1 MTVQEKTKLIYN
13 EKLVIKIKE
22 LIAKTKAPER
32 CLTNSEVAEQAGIS
46 TAQINGIIEGKVK
59 EPSIRVLMGL
69 SKALDI
75 PLLDLSMLI
84 EAKNTKHPERKQTD
98 IKDL

>member
-1 MTVQEKTKLIYN
+1 
-13 EKLVIKIKE
+13 
-22 LIAKTKAPER
+22 
-32 CLTNSEVAEQAGIS
+32 
-46 TAQINGIIEGKVK
+46 
-59 EPSIRVLMGL
+59 L